1 MNLRR
6 PDSRSPPATLAFS
19 RTRRRRR
26 RWPTKPVKII
36 VPYPPGGAVD
46 VVTRKMA
53 AKLQEQTGQTFFVE
67 NKAGATGTIGL
78 APVVQAPADGYTLA
92 ANDTTYALLPHIF
105 KKLPFDYAEGP
116 AAGRRVRVRADER
129 RGQGRLEVQ
138 DARRPARRGARPSPD
153 KVTYGTGGAGT
164 TPHFVSEALG
174 IAAGVNFM
182 HIPFKGAGE
191 ATMGM
196 LSGTI
201 DFQVASTPGVMGN
214 VKGGKARLLAVSG
227 NKRLAALPD
236 VPTFAE
242 AGVKNFGLINFTGL
256 WAPKGTPQ
264 AVIDR
269 LQKEIATAMASPDM
283 KAFAEGIA
291 SEPRLLGRCRVREG
305 SDASARPTGARW
317 PRTPLSSV
325 SSSRPR
331 KELAMFLL
339 QPPARS

>member
-1 MNLRR
+1 MNLKTRFAFAAAALTFCALVHAQTW
-6 PDSRSPPATLAFS
+6 PA
-19 RTRRRRR
+19 
-26 RWPTKPVKII
+26 KPVKII

-78 APVVQAPADGYTLA
+78 AAVVQAPADGYTLA

-105 KKLPFDYAEGP
+105 KKLPFDYQKDLLPVGAFVFAPMSVVVKDDSKYKTLGELVAAAKAEPG
-116 AAGRRVRVRADER
+116 
-129 RGQGRLEVQ
+129 
-138 DARRPARRGARPSPD
+138 
-153 KVTYGTGGAGT
+153 KITYGTGGAGT

-174 IAAGVNFM
+174 IASGVSFV

-214 VKGGKARLLAVSG
+214 VKGGKARILAVSG

-269 LQKEIATAMASPDM
+269 LQKEIATAMATPDM

-291 SEPRLLGRCRVREG
+291 SEPGYW
-305 SDASARPTGARW
+305 DATAFAKDLSE
-317 PRTPLSSV
+317 RTAYWGKV
-325 SSSRPR
+325 AANTAFER
-331 KELAMFLL
+331 
-339 QPPARS
+339 Q

>member
-1 MNLRR
+1 MNPIRSIC
-6 PDSRSPPATLAFS
+6 SRVLAAAAVWLAFAPVAQAQ
-19 RTRRRRR
+19 T
-26 RWPTKPVKII
+26 WPAKPVKIV
-36 VPYPPGGAVD
+36 VPYAPGGAVD

-78 APVVQAPADGYTLA
+78 MSVVQAPADGYTLA

-105 KKLPFDYAEGP
+105 RKLPFDHEKDLLPVAAYVFAPMGVVVKADSKFRTLDEMV
-116 AAGRRVRVRADER
+116 AAGRAE
-129 RGQGRLEVQ
+129 
-138 DARRPARRGARPSPD
+138 AN

-191 ATMGM
+191 ATMAM

-201 DFQVASTPGVMGN
+201 DFQIASTPGVMGN

-227 NKRLAALPD
+227 TRRLSALPD

-242 AGVKNFGLINFTGL
+242 AGLKHFGLINFTGL

-269 LQKEIATAMASPDM
+269 LQKEVAAAMASSDM
-283 KAFAEGIA
+283 RAFAEGMA
-291 SEPRLLGRCRVREG
+291 SEPGYW
-305 SDASARPTGARW
+305 DAAAFAKDLQE
-317 PRTPLSSV
+317 RTV
-325 SSSRPR
+325 TWGKVAANTAFER
-331 KELAMFLL
+331 
-339 QPPARS
+339 Q

>member
-1 MNLRR
+1 MNLKTRF
-6 PDSRSPPATLAFS
+6 AFAAMTLAVCALVQAQ
-19 RTRRRRR
+19 T
-26 RWPTKPVKII
+26 WPAKPVKII

-67 NKAGATGTIGL
+67 NKSGATGTIGL
-78 APVVQAPADGYTLA
+78 AAVVQAPADGYTLA

-105 KKLPFDYAEGP
+105 KKLPFDYQKDLLPVGAFVFAPMSVVVKDDSKYKTLGDLVAAAKAEPG
-116 AAGRRVRVRADER
+116 
-129 RGQGRLEVQ
+129 
-138 DARRPARRGARPSPD
+138 
-153 KVTYGTGGAGT
+153 KITYGTGGAGT

-214 VKGGKARLLAVSG
+214 VKGGKARILAVSG

-256 WAPKGTPQ
+256 WAPRGTPQ
-264 AVIDR
+264 AAIDR
-269 LQKEIATAMASPDM
+269 LQKEIATAMATPDM
-283 KAFAEGIA
+283 KAFADSIA
-291 SEPRLLGRCRVREG
+291 SDPGYW
-305 SDASARPTGARW
+305 DAAAFAKDLSE
-317 PRTPLSSV
+317 RTAYWGKV
-325 SSSRPR
+325 AANTAFER
-331 KELAMFLL
+331 
-339 QPPARS
+339 Q

>member
-1 MNLRR
+1 MNSSFRLLVGAAALGLASLAQAQAW
-6 PDSRSPPATLAFS
+6 PSR
-19 RTRRRRR
+19 
-26 RWPTKPVKII
+26 PVKIV

-53 AKLQEQTGQTFFVE
+53 AKLQEQTGQTFLVE

-78 APVVQAPADGYTLA
+78 SQVAQSPADGYTLA

-105 KKLPFDYAEGP
+105 RKLPFDHAHDLMPIGAFVFAPMGVVVKGDSRFKTLGDLVTAAKAEPG
-116 AAGRRVRVRADER
+116 
-129 RGQGRLEVQ
+129 
-138 DARRPARRGARPSPD
+138 

-174 IAAGVNFM
+174 IAAGVKFL

-191 ATMGM
+191 ATLGM
-196 LSGTI
+196 LSGTV

-242 AGVKNFGLINFTGL
+242 AGVKFDGLINFTGL

-264 AVIDR
+264 AVVDR
-269 LQKEIATAMASPDM
+269 LQKEIAAAMASPDM
-283 KAFAEGIA
+283 KAFAEGLA
-291 SEPRLLGRCRVREG
+291 SEPGYWDAQTFAKDLRE
-305 SDASARPTGARW
+305 
-317 PRTPLSSV
+317 RTAYWGKV
-325 SSSRPR
+325 AADTAFDR
-331 KELAMFLL
+331 
-339 QPPARS
+339 Q

>member
-1 MNLRR
+1 MKTLTKLATRAMLGAVTLVCGLL
-6 PDSRSPPATLAFS
+6 SPVQAQTWPA
-19 RTRRRRR
+19 R
-26 RWPTKPVKII
+26 PVKIV
-36 VPYPPGGAVD
+36 VPYAPGGAVD

-78 APVVQAPADGYTLA
+78 MSVVQAPADGYTLA

-105 KKLPFDYAEGP
+105 RKLPFDHDKDLLPVAAYVFAPMGVVVKADSKFRTLDEMI
-116 AAGRRVRVRADER
+116 AAGRAE
-129 RGQGRLEVQ
+129 
-138 DARRPARRGARPSPD
+138 AN

-174 IAAGVNFM
+174 IAAGANFM

-191 ATMGM
+191 ATLAM

-201 DFQVASTPGVMGN
+201 DFQIASTPGVMGN

-227 NKRLAALPD
+227 TRRLAALPD

-269 LQKEIATAMASPDM
+269 LQKEVAAAMASSDM
-283 KAFAEGIA
+283 KAFAEGMA
-291 SEPRLLGRCRVREG
+291 SEPGYW
-305 SDASARPTGARW
+305 DAAAFTKDLHE
-317 PRTPLSSV
+317 RTV
-325 SSSRPR
+325 TWGKVAANTAFER
-331 KELAMFLL
+331 
-339 QPPARS
+339 Q

>member
-1 MNLRR
+1 MNPIRSIC
-6 PDSRSPPATLAFS
+6 SRVLTAAVWLAFAPVAQAQ
-19 RTRRRRR
+19 T
-26 RWPTKPVKII
+26 WPAKPVKIV
-36 VPYPPGGAVD
+36 VPYAPGGAVD

-78 APVVQAPADGYTLA
+78 MSVVQAPADGYTLA

-105 KKLPFDYAEGP
+105 RKLPFDHEKDLLPVAAYVFAPMGVVVKADSKFRTLDEMV
-116 AAGRRVRVRADER
+116 AAGRAE
-129 RGQGRLEVQ
+129 
-138 DARRPARRGARPSPD
+138 AN

-191 ATMGM
+191 ATMAM

-201 DFQVASTPGVMGN
+201 DFQIASTPGVMGN

-227 NKRLAALPD
+227 TRRLLALPD

-242 AGVKNFGLINFTGL
+242 AGLKHFGLINFTGL

-269 LQKEIATAMASPDM
+269 LQKEVAAAMASSDM
-283 KAFAEGIA
+283 RAFAEGMA
-291 SEPRLLGRCRVREG
+291 SEPGYW
-305 SDASARPTGARW
+305 DAAAFAKDLQE
-317 PRTPLSSV
+317 RTV
-325 SSSRPR
+325 TWGKVAANTAFER
-331 KELAMFLL
+331 
-339 QPPARS
+339 Q

>member
-1 MNLRR
+1 MNLKTRF
-6 PDSRSPPATLAFS
+6 AFAAMTLAFCALVQAQ
-19 RTRRRRR
+19 T
-26 RWPTKPVKII
+26 WPAKPVKII

-67 NKAGATGTIGL
+67 NKSGATGTIGL
-78 APVVQAPADGYTLA
+78 AAVVQAPADGYTLA

-105 KKLPFDYAEGP
+105 KKLPFDYQKDLLPVGAFVFAPMSVVVKGDSKYKTLADLIAAAKAEPG
-116 AAGRRVRVRADER
+116 
-129 RGQGRLEVQ
+129 
-138 DARRPARRGARPSPD
+138 
-153 KVTYGTGGAGT
+153 KITYGTGGAGT

-214 VKGGKARLLAVSG
+214 VKGGKARILAVSG

-264 AVIDR
+264 AAIDR
-269 LQKEIATAMASPDM
+269 LQKEIATAMATPDM
-283 KAFAEGIA
+283 KAFADSIA
-291 SEPRLLGRCRVREG
+291 SDPGYW
-305 SDASARPTGARW
+305 DAAAFAKDLSE
-317 PRTPLSSV
+317 RTAYWGKV
-325 SSSRPR
+325 AANTAFER
-331 KELAMFLL
+331 
-339 QPPARS
+339 Q